1 MTRKLSVVWEYLL
14 WPFDH
19 RYRESEARCQTLY
32 TIYEYNVS
40 IYIYIEMHPRQ
51 WAAVCEP
58 HRTRLV
64 NRFESNPSNDYW
76 IATQN
81 TNIVKREKKRRKR
94 CLNSWSKLE
103 TWNETRICVP
113 THINYQWHVLTMLW
127 RRLSRQCHH
136 GRTKLRFDAPFSSM
150 VTMDSHW
157 EEFETLTMTKPKQN
171 VSDSIAATWS
181 SLTLSELVE
190 QIPNSILLRK
200 RGGIP
205 AGCSRHD
212 PVLQLMRYVP
222 IISRQEMFSI
232 WNFVCVVCC
241 CCSLYFDHSPVSP
254 TEIIIK

>member
-1 MTRKLSVVWEYLL
+1 
-14 WPFDH
+14 
-19 RYRESEARCQTLY
+19 
-32 TIYEYNVS
+32 
-40 IYIYIEMHPRQ
+40 MHPRQ
-51 WAAVCEP
+51 WAAVWAIP
-58 HRTRLV
+58 YATRKSSRV
-64 NRFESNPSNDYW
+64 ESIEWLNDYW

-81 TNIVKREKKRRKR
+81 TNIVKREEKR

-157 EEFETLTMTKPKQN
+157 EEFETLTMTKTKQN

-190 QIPNSILLRK
+190 QIPNSILQRK

-205 AGCSRHD
+205 AGCSRRD